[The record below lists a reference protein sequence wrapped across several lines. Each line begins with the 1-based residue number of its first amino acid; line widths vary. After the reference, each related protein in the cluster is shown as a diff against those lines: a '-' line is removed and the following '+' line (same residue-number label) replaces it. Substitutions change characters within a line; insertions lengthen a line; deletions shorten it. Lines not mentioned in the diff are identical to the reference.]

1 MPGDVSENELFARL
15 GRVEALVE
23 LLERHPDAAVRDA
36 ARELVRTVLDL
47 HACGM
52 RRLLEVAG
60 NGPALALASA
70 EPALGGLLAL
80 HGLHPTPVVER
91 ARRALAELE
100 TKLTRSGAR
109 TELLSTEG
117 DVVRVRLHGPVS
129 MTSVVREALAGAVP
143 DAADIVV
150 EDAPVL
156 VPLRLRRESVA
167 AVGDER

>member
-1 MPGDVSENELFARL
+1 MPSDASEADFLARL

-36 ARELVRTVLDL
+36 ARELVGTVLTL
-47 HACGM
+47 HARGL
-52 RRLLEVAG
+52 RRLLELSGGAADLSRA
-60 NGPALALASA
+60 AL
-70 EPALGGLLAL
+70 EPTLGGLLAL
-80 HGLHPTPVVER
+80 HGLHPTPIAER
-91 ARRALAELE
+91 VRRALADLE
-100 TKLTRSGAR
+100 PKLTRSGAR

-143 DAADIVV
+143 DAAEIVV

-156 VPLRLRRESVA
+156 VPLRLRREA
-167 AVGDER
+167 AVEVGAKR